1 MPRAGASGPK
11 EEAVGRMRFAFAHKL
26 VTYLF
31 AALGLIALMLG
42 TTFSPVESVLLVAA
56 FVASWFAEPPLLD
69 RAGYSRFW
77 NAMAVVFLFV
87 QIARAFSGEAL
98 LSVGVQYAAF
108 LQISRLSHRKTAADY
123 QQIAILGF
131 LHLIAGTVLSAGL
144 DYAVVFFGFVV
155 VMPWMLALTH
165 LRKELEDQHGA
176 GTAML
181 RGELNS
187 EEFATAAFF
196 GGTTLLAVPL
206 FVLTAAMFF
215 AFPRVGMGYL
225 SSLGAPTQSVAGFG
239 DDVELGGFGTIRDDP
254 TVVMRVKPK
263 TRPDP
268 PPQSIG
274 VRLRGTSFDRYNEG
288 RWSRTRT
295 KGALLKRL
303 QDEYIV
309 FRPPRPDDQEY
320 EIILDPM
327 EEAVLFLP
335 RGTVALRV
343 PPTVRAGRDR
353 YRQITHAP
361 GLDIRYGGSTQG
373 PLTYKAFVA
382 PKGGGFAE
390 HIPSALR
397 KHYIEVPAG
406 YGRVVDLA
414 REVVRGA
421 SNPHAQAQLV
431 ERYLRGGGNF
441 RYTLE
446 QPDTEGKDPLHVFL
460 FEAKAG
466 HCEYFSTAMALMMR
480 TLGLPARNVTGFLGA
495 DYNPY
500 GDYYAVRNGNA
511 HSWVEVL
518 INGRWITFDPTP
530 ASGQVFAA
538 PSGLAVKLRQM
549 MDAMRVRWADY
560 VVEYNI
566 RDQAKA
572 LRGLAAWYRSL
583 RGARRA
589 SQSDDSSGDEQ
600 DFGPIPF
607 RPDWR
612 WFIAI
617 MSTFGVGVLYVRWR
631 RKRRRQTRAGRQ
643 LDPDRDRAVRLYLS
657 LESSLRSAGQA
668 RPPDV
673 TPIEHAEEL
682 GRSGFPAADEVR
694 EVTDAYLAARFGEH
708 GLPPQDY
715 HRLRQVSRS
724 IPSKA
729 KRRPTA

>member
-1 MPRAGASGPK
+1 
-11 EEAVGRMRFAFAHKL
+11 MRFAFAHKM
-26 VTYLF
+26 VAYLF
-31 AALGLIALMLG
+31 AGLGLIALMLG
-42 TTFSPVESVLLVAA
+42 TTFTPVGSLLLIAA

-69 RAGYSRFW
+69 RPGYTRFW
-77 NAMAVVFLFV
+77 NVMAVAFLAL
-87 QIARAFSGEAL
+87 QIVRAFAGEPI

-131 LHLIAGTVLSAGL
+131 LHLIAGTVLSTGL
-144 DYAVVFFGFVV
+144 DFAVVFFGFVV

-176 GTAML
+176 GTPML
-181 RGELNS
+181 RGELDS
-187 EEFATAAFF
+187 REFATPAFF

-206 FVLTAAMFF
+206 FILTAAMFF
-215 AFPRVGMGYL
+215 AFPRVGFGFL
-225 SSLGAPTQSVAGFG
+225 SNLGERTQSVAGFG

-263 TRPDP
+263 IRPNP
-268 PPQSIG
+268 PEQSIPI
-274 VRLRGTSFDRYNEG
+274 RLRGTSFDRYTEG
-288 RWSRTRT
+288 RWSRTQT
-295 KGALLKRL
+295 TGTALKRL

-309 FRPPRPDDQEY
+309 VRPPRPEDKEY

-327 EEAVLFLP
+327 QEAVLFLP
-335 RGTVALRV
+335 DGTVALRV

-353 YRQITHAP
+353 YRRITHAP
-361 GLDIRYGGSTQG
+361 GLDIRYGGQTAT
-373 PLTYKAFVA
+373 PLTYKALVA
-382 PKGGGFAE
+382 PRHSGFTE
-390 HIPSALR
+390 PIPRTLR
-397 KHYIEVPAG
+397 KRYVEIPAG
-406 YGRVVDLA
+406 YERVTALA
-414 REVVRGA
+414 REVVRGI
-421 SNPHAQAQLV
+421 SNPHAQAQRV

-441 RYTLE
+441 RYTLD
-446 QPDTEGKDPLHVFL
+446 QPDTRGKDPLHVFL

-480 TLGLPARNVTGFLGA
+480 SIGLPARNVTGFLGA

-518 INGRWITFDPTP
+518 IDGRWVTFDPTP
-530 ASGQVFAA
+530 ASGQVFAS

-549 MDAMRVRWADY
+549 MDAMRVRWANY
-560 VVEYNI
+560 IVEYNI
-566 RDQAKA
+566 RDQARA
-572 LRGLAAWYRSL
+572 LQGLTAWYRSL
-583 RGARRA
+583 SRGRRGVQA
-589 SQSDDSSGDEQ
+589 NAADNAGDDQE
-600 DFGPIPF
+600 FGPIPF

-612 WFIAI
+612 WFVAI

-657 LESSLRSAGQA
+657 LENSLRSAGQA

-673 TPIEHAEEL
+673 TPTEHAEEL
-682 GRSGFPAADEVR
+682 GRSGFPAATEVR
-694 EVTDAYLAARFGEH
+694 EVTDAYLAARFGEG

-715 HRLRQVSRS
+715 HRLRQMSRS
-724 IPSKA
+724 IPAKA
-729 KRRPTA
+729 KRRPIA

>member
-1 MPRAGASGPK
+1 
-11 EEAVGRMRFAFAHKL
+11 MRFAFAHKL

-31 AALGLIALMLG
+31 AALGLVALMLG
-42 TTFSPVESVLLVAA
+42 TTFSPIESSLLIVA

-69 RAGYSRFW
+69 RPGYSRFW
-77 NAMAVVFLFV
+77 NVAAVVFLIIQV
-87 QIARAFSGEAL
+87 VRTIAGEATL
-98 LSVGVQYAAF
+98 TVGVEYAAF

-131 LHLIAGTVLSAGL
+131 LHLIAGTVLSTGL

-165 LRKELEDQHGA
+165 LRKELETQHGTD
-176 GTAML
+176 TAVL
-181 RGELNS
+181 RGELDS
-187 EEFATAAFF
+187 REFATPAFF

-215 AFPRVGMGYL
+215 AFPRVGFGLL
-225 SSLGAPTQSVAGFG
+225 SNLGSRTQSVAGFG

-263 TRPDP
+263 NRPNP
-268 PPQSIG
+268 PPQSIAI
-274 VRLRGTSFDRYNEG
+274 RLRGTSFDRYSEG
-288 RWSRTRT
+288 RWSRTQT
-295 KGALLKRL
+295 TGDALARL

-309 FRPPRPDDQEY
+309 FRPPQPEDQQY

-335 RGTVALRV
+335 EGTVALRV

-353 YRQITHAP
+353 YRKITHAP
-361 GLDIRYGGSTQG
+361 GLDLRYSGPVEA
-373 PLTYKAFVA
+373 PLTYQALVA
-382 PKGGGFAE
+382 PKRRGFVE
-390 HIPSALR
+390 PTPRALR
-397 KHYIEVPAG
+397 KRYVEVPAD
-406 YGRVVDLA
+406 YERVAALA
-414 REVVRGA
+414 REVVQGA
-421 SNPHAQAQLV
+421 PNPYAQAQLV

-441 RYTLE
+441 RYTLD

-466 HCEYFSTAMALMMR
+466 HCEYFSTAMALMVR
-480 TLGLPARNVTGFLGA
+480 SLGLPARNVTGFLGA

-500 GDYYAVRNGNA
+500 GGYYAVRNGHA
-511 HSWVEVL
+511 HSWVEVR
-518 INGRWITFDPTP
+518 IDGRWITFDPTP
-530 ASGQVFAA
+530 ASGQVFAS
-538 PSGLAVKLRQM
+538 PSGIAVKLRQM
-549 MDAMRVRWADY
+549 MDALRVRWADY

-566 RDQAKA
+566 RDQARA
-572 LRGLAAWYRSL
+572 LQGLAAWYRSMRGGR
-583 RGARRA
+583 RGAGPGA
-589 SQSDDSSGDEQ
+589 GGSSGDDQ

-617 MSTFGVGVLYVRWR
+617 MGSFGVGVLYVSWR

-643 LDPDRDRAVRLYLS
+643 LDPDRDRAVRLYVS

-673 TPIEHAEEL
+673 TPTEHAEEL
-682 GRSGFPAADEVR
+682 DRAGFPAADEVR
-694 EVTDAYLAARFGEH
+694 EVTDAYLAARFGEG
-708 GLPPQDY
+708 GLPPQAY
-715 HRLRQVSRS
+715 HRLRQVSRNVRV
-724 IPSKA
+724 KA
-729 KRRPTA
+729 KRPPTG